1 MKGCDVY
8 LWVTYTKDCCVW
20 WCSLHCLMVSVLMYI
35 TCSLFQLYAHKINFS
50 GSLSACRWG
59 SKSNSTSS
67 SVNYYRSIVDT
78 KSIELQSLQML
89 IMSPLNMKV
98 HNKRCGLGHEWWFMA
113 SLQNGNCNRW
123 QKKCLKL
130 AALPW
135 NRAHSSLSIPKT
147 SMPLV
152 WIGQRRSRKSTER
165 YFSCSW
171 RCSFTSSFT
180 HLWALLLRIA
190 HS

>member
-1 MKGCDVY
+1 MCRLKMIDLNGPY
-8 LWVTYTKDCCVW
+8 RF
-20 WCSLHCLMVSVLMYI
+20 
-35 TCSLFQLYAHKINFS
+35 LFIFDFWNFVFLEKIAA
-50 GSLSACRWG
+50 GSCRKARAYACRVDLD
-59 SKSNSTSS
+59 SNCSMPK
-67 SVNYYRSIVDT
+67 D
-78 KSIELQSLQML
+78 
-89 IMSPLNMKV
+89 LNVKV
-98 HNKRCGLGHEWWFMA
+98 HYKRHGPGHEWWYMA
-113 SLQNGNCNRW
+113 SLKMATATGDR
-123 QKKCLKL
+123 KKCLKL

-152 WIGQRRSRKSTER
+152 WIGQRRSRQSTER

-190 HS
+190 HF